1 MKVLSDTCFL
11 RLRLQ
16 TRINRK
22 LCSRDLVL
30 IKELR
35 LSSSMKRTVS
45 NLGVPELNLFDVLTI
60 SMKLGT
66 R

>member
-1 MKVLSDTCFL
+1 MTVLSGTCFL
-11 RLRLQ
+11 HLRLR

-60 SMKLGT
+60 SM
-66 R
+66 